1 MRTLHTASLLALLVI
16 ASGCAESPD
25 PPTAAAIQADVP
37 VAFAHGGGHDARF
50 RAHLTGDAEVPPND
64 SRATG
69 QAMFTF
75 SADGTTLD
83 YRLVVANI
91 QDVTMA
97 HIHMAPVGENGP
109 VVAWLYPDAP
119 PPQLIPGRTQG
130 ILATGT
136 IDDADLMGPLA
147 GMTVAELMAAIAA
160 GDAYVNVHTNALPG
174 GEVRGQ
180 IR

>member
-1 MRTLHTASLLALLVI
+1 MRTLHSTPLLALLVI
-16 ASGCAESPD
+16 VTGCAEPPN

-37 VAFAHGGGHDARF
+37 VVFSHAAGHETRF
-50 RAHLTGDAEVPPND
+50 RAHLAGDAEVPPND

-69 QAMFTF
+69 QATFTL
-75 SADGTTLD
+75 SADGTTLE

-91 QDVTMA
+91 RDVTMA
-97 HIHMAPVGENGP
+97 HIHMAPAGESGP
-109 VVAWLYPDAP
+109 VVAWLYPEAP

-130 ILATGT
+130 VLATGT

-160 GDAYVNVHTNALPG
+160 GDTYVNVHTNGLPG

-180 IR
+180 IE